1 MNIQTAPTA
10 KPRTAAESA
19 LIDNFATRM
28 GELPGNGDVVIARD
42 NALET
47 LKVHGLPS
55 RRIESWHYT
64 DFRTLLKGVV
74 EFNSAA
80 GTNTLPALLAGSFII
95 PASNGVALDAKA
107 PEGVSLTR
115 IHDALAD
122 GSLVSELNIR
132 GTDDTIGQINA
143 AYVSDGWAVS
153 IADGTE
159 LETPLELQNIQ
170 KTGQGHTRFPMQ
182 IGSDVKA
189 TIVER
194 QSGGEG
200 DAFSTS
206 VSHVTVGDGAE
217 IVWVILRDFGQA
229 TQLAQFNATIGKGS
243 KLTLYIVNAGGKLV
257 RQEVH
262 LNVTGEDSDFE
273 LRALNLL
280 ADDSHT
286 DITMTVGHVVENTR
300 STQIIRNVV
309 KDRARGVFQ
318 GMIRVSKIAQKTDAR
333 MACNTLLLSDD
344 GEFDA
349 KPELEI
355 FADDVACGHGATVT
369 ELSKDYLFYLM
380 ARGVPESE
388 ARGLL
393 IKAFIA
399 EIIEELENEALVEAL
414 EDVLSTWLAAHA

>member
-1 MNIQTAPTA
+1 MNIQTS
-10 KPRTAAESA
+10 KPRTPAESA
-19 LIDNFATRM
+19 LIESFATRM

-42 NALET
+42 NALEE
-47 LKVHGLPS
+47 LKINGLPS

-64 DFRTLLKGVV
+64 DFRTLLKSVPD
-74 EFNSAA
+74 FNPTV
-80 GTNTLPALLAGSFII
+80 GTNALPTLLAGSTVLA
-95 PASNGVALDAKA
+95 ASNGAGLSAKA
-107 PEGVSLTR
+107 PEGVTLTAVR
-115 IHDALAD
+115 DALAD
-122 GSLVSELNIR
+122 GSLVPQLKVR

-153 IADGTE
+153 IADDVE
-159 LETPLELQNIQ
+159 LEAPLEIQNIQ
-170 KTGQGHTRFPMQ
+170 KSGQGHTRFPVE
-182 IGSDVKA
+182 IGSNAKA
-189 TIVER
+189 TIIER
-194 QSGGEG
+194 QTGGEG

-206 VSHVTVGDGAE
+206 VSHVSVGDGADV
-217 IVWVILRDFGQA
+217 IWVILRDFGHS
-229 TQLAQFNATIGKGS
+229 TQLAQFNATIGAGS
-243 KLTLYIVNAGGKLV
+243 KLTLYIVNAGGKLI

-262 LNVTGEDSDFE
+262 LTVAGEDSDFE
-273 LRALNLL
+273 LRGLNLL

-286 DITMTVGHVVENTR
+286 DITMTVAHLVENTR

-318 GMIRVSKIAQKTDAR
+318 GMIRVAQIAQKTDAR

-414 EDVLSTWLAAHA
+414 EEVLSNWLSAHA

>member
-1 MNIQTAPTA
+1 MNIQTS
-10 KPRTAAESA
+10 KPRTPAESA
-19 LIDNFATRM
+19 LIDSFAIRM

-42 NALET
+42 NALEE

-64 DFRTLLKGVV
+64 DFRTLLKSVPD
-74 EFNSAA
+74 FNPTA
-80 GTNTLPALLAGSFII
+80 GTNALPALLAGSTILA
-95 PASNGVALDAKA
+95 ASNGAALTAKA
-107 PEGVSLTR
+107 PEGVTLTAVR
-115 IHDALAD
+115 DALAD
-122 GSLVSELNIR
+122 GSLVSELAVR

-153 IADGTE
+153 IADDVE
-159 LETPLELQNIQ
+159 LEAPLEIQNIQ
-170 KTGQGHTRFPMQ
+170 KSGQSHTRFPVE
-182 IGSDVKA
+182 IGSNVKA
-189 TIVER
+189 TIIER
-194 QSGGEG
+194 QTGGEG

-206 VSHVTVGDGAE
+206 VSHVTVGDGADV
-217 IVWVILRDFGQA
+217 IWVILRDFGQS
-229 TQLAQFNATIGKGS
+229 TQLAQFNATIGAGS
-243 KLTLYIVNAGGKLV
+243 KLTLFIVNAGGKLI

-262 LNVTGEDSDFE
+262 LNVVGEDSDFE
-273 LRALNLL
+273 LRGLNLL
-280 ADDSHT
+280 SDDSHT
-286 DITMTVGHVVENTR
+286 DITMTVAHLVENTR

-318 GMIRVSKIAQKTDAR
+318 GMIRVAQIAQKTDAR

-380 ARGVPESE
+380 ARGISENE

-414 EDVLSTWLAAHA
+414 EEVLSNWLSAHA

>member
-1 MNIQTAPTA
+1 MNIQTS
-10 KPRTAAESA
+10 KPRTPAESA
-19 LIDNFATRM
+19 LIDSFATRM

-42 NALET
+42 NALEE
-47 LKVHGLPS
+47 LKINGLPS

-64 DFRTLLKGVV
+64 DFRTLLKSVPD
-74 EFNSAA
+74 FNPTA
-80 GTNTLPALLAGSFII
+80 GTNALPTLLAGSTLLA
-95 PASNGVALDAKA
+95 ASNGAALSAKA
-107 PEGVSLTR
+107 PEGVTLTAVR
-115 IHDALAD
+115 DALSD
-122 GSLVSELNIR
+122 GSLVPQLSVR

-153 IADGTE
+153 IADDVE
-159 LETPLELQNIQ
+159 LEAPLEIQNIQ
-170 KTGQGHTRFPMQ
+170 KSGQGHTRFPVE
-182 IGSDVKA
+182 IGSNAKA
-189 TIVER
+189 TIIER
-194 QSGGEG
+194 QTGGED

-206 VSHVTVGDGAE
+206 VSHVIVGDGADV
-217 IVWVILRDFGQA
+217 IWVILRDFGHS
-229 TQLAQFNATIGKGS
+229 TQLAQFNATIGAGS
-243 KLTLYIVNAGGKLV
+243 KLTLYIVNAGGKLI

-262 LNVTGEDSDFE
+262 LTVAGEDSDFE
-273 LRALNLL
+273 LRGLNLL

-286 DITMTVGHVVENTR
+286 DITMTVAHLVENTR

-318 GMIRVSKIAQKTDAR
+318 GMIRVAQIAQKTDAR

-380 ARGVPESE
+380 ARGVPENE

-414 EDVLSTWLAAHA
+414 EEVLSNWLSVHA

>member
-1 MNIQTAPTA
+1 MNIQTAPAA
-10 KPRTAAESA
+10 KPRTPAESA
-19 LIDNFATRM
+19 LIDSFADRM
-28 GELPGNGDVVIARD
+28 GDLPGNGDVVVARD
-42 NALET
+42 AALET
-47 LKVHGLPS
+47 LKENGIPS
-55 RRIESWHYT
+55 RRVESWHYT
-64 DFRTLLKGVV
+64 DFRTLLKGVAP
-74 EFNSAA
+74 FDAAA
-80 GTNTLPALLAGSFII
+80 GTQAVAALISGSSVVA
-95 PASNGVALDAKA
+95 ASNGVALAAKA
-107 PEGVSLTR
+107 PEGVSLTPVR
-115 IHDALAD
+115 EALAD
-122 GSLVSELNIR
+122 GSLVTQLRPR
-132 GTDDTIGQINA
+132 GFDDTIGQINA
-143 AYVSDGWAVS
+143 AYVSDGWMVS

-159 LETPLELQNIQ
+159 LEAPLELQNIQ
-170 KTGQGHTRFPMQ
+170 KTGQGHTRFPVR
-182 IGSDVKA
+182 IGANVKA

-194 QSGGEG
+194 QNGGEG

-206 VSHVTVGDGAE
+206 VNHVTVGDGAE
-217 IVWVILRDFGQA
+217 ILWIILRDFGQA
-229 TQLAQFNATIGKGS
+229 TQLSQFNATMGKDS

-262 LNVTGEDSDFE
+262 VNVAGEDSDFE
-273 LRALNLL
+273 LRGLNLL

-286 DITMTVGHVVENTR
+286 DVTMTVGHLVENTR
-300 STQIIRNVV
+300 STEVIRNVV

-318 GMIRVSKIAQKTDAR
+318 GMIRVAQIAQKTDAR

-380 ARGVPESE
+380 ARGIPENE

-399 EIIEELENEALVEAL
+399 EIIEELEDEKLVEAL
-414 EDVLSTWLAAHA
+414 EAVLSSWLAAHA

>member
-1 MNIQTAPTA
+1 MNIQTS
-10 KPRTAAESA
+10 KPRTPAESA
-19 LIDNFATRM
+19 LIESFATRM

-42 NALET
+42 NALEE
-47 LKVHGLPS
+47 LKINGLPS

-64 DFRTLLKGVV
+64 DFRTLLKSVPD
-74 EFNSAA
+74 FNPTV
-80 GTNTLPALLAGSFII
+80 GTNALPTLLAGSTVLA
-95 PASNGVALDAKA
+95 ASNGAALAAKA
-107 PEGVSLTR
+107 PEGVTLTAVR
-115 IHDALAD
+115 DALAD
-122 GSLVSELNIR
+122 GSLVPQLSVR

-153 IADGTE
+153 IADDVE
-159 LETPLELQNIQ
+159 LEAPLEIQNIQ
-170 KTGQGHTRFPMQ
+170 KSGQGHTRFPVE
-182 IGSDVKA
+182 IGSNVKA
-189 TIVER
+189 TIIER
-194 QSGGEG
+194 QTGGEG

-206 VSHVTVGDGAE
+206 VSHVSVGDGADV
-217 IVWVILRDFGQA
+217 IWVILRDFGHS
-229 TQLAQFNATIGKGS
+229 TQLAQFNATIGAGS
-243 KLTLYIVNAGGKLV
+243 KLTLYIVNAGGKLI

-262 LNVTGEDSDFE
+262 LTVAGEDSDFE
-273 LRALNLL
+273 LRGLNLL

-286 DITMTVGHVVENTR
+286 DITMTVAHLVENTR

-318 GMIRVSKIAQKTDAR
+318 GMIRVAQIAQKTDAR

-414 EDVLSTWLAAHA
+414 EEVLSNWLSAHA

>member
-1 MNIQTAPTA
+1 MNIQTTPAT
-10 KPRTAAESA
+10 KPRTPAESA
-19 LIDNFATRM
+19 LIDGFADRI
-28 GELPGNGDVVIARD
+28 GELSGNADVAVARD
-42 NALET
+42 AALEA
-47 LKVHGLPS
+47 LKENGIPS
-55 RRIESWHYT
+55 RRVESWHYT
-64 DFRTLLKGVV
+64 DFRTLLKAVAP
-74 EFNSAA
+74 FDTSA
-80 GTNTLPALLAGSFII
+80 GTQVLPALIAGSSIVA
-95 PASNGVALDAKA
+95 ASNGVALDANA
-107 PEGVSLTR
+107 QQGVSLTPVR
-115 IHDALAD
+115 EALAN
-122 GSLVSELNIR
+122 GSLVTQLRTR
-132 GTDDTIGQINA
+132 GFDDTIGQINA
-143 AYVSDGWAVS
+143 AYASDGWVVS

-159 LETPLELQNIQ
+159 LQAPLELQNIQ
-170 KTGQGHTRFPMQ
+170 KAGQGHTRFPVR
-182 IGSDVKA
+182 IGANVKA

-194 QSGGEG
+194 QNGGEG

-217 IVWVILRDFGQA
+217 ILWVILRDFGQA

-262 LNVTGEDSDFE
+262 VNVTGEDSDFE
-273 LRALNLL
+273 LRGLNLL

-286 DITMTVGHVVENTR
+286 DVTMTVGHLVENTR
-300 STQIIRNVV
+300 STEIIRNVV
-309 KDRARGVFQ
+309 KDHARGVFQ
-318 GMIRVSKIAQKTDAR
+318 GMIRVAQIAQKTDAR
-333 MACNTLLLSDD
+333 MACNTLLLSDE

-380 ARGVPESE
+380 ARGIPENE

-399 EIIEELENEALVEAL
+399 EIIEELEDETLVEAL
-414 EDVLSTWLAAHA
+414 EEVLSNWLASHA

>member
-1 MNIQTAPTA
+1 MNIQTAR
-10 KPRTAAESA
+10 PRTPAESV
-19 LIDNFATRM
+19 LIDSYTTRI
-28 GELPGNGDVVIARD
+28 GDLPGNGDVVVARD
-42 NALET
+42 TALEA
-47 LKVHGLPS
+47 LKIQGLPS

-64 DFRTLLKGVV
+64 DFRTLLKGVA
-74 EFNSAA
+74 EFDNAA
-80 GTNTLPALLAGSFII
+80 GTQPVPALLAGSSVI
-95 PASNGVALDAKA
+95 ATSNGVALDAKA
-107 PEGVSLTR
+107 PEGVSLTPVR
-115 IHDALAD
+115 EALVDGALA
-122 GSLVSELNIR
+122 SQLKSR

-143 AYVSDGWAVS
+143 AYVSDGWMVS
-153 IADGTE
+153 IPDGTE
-159 LETPLELQNIQ
+159 LQAPLELQNIQ
-170 KTGQGHTRFPMQ
+170 KTGQGHARFPVR

-194 QSGGEG
+194 QIGGDEG

-206 VSHVTVGDGAE
+206 VNHVTVGDGAE
-217 IVWVILRDFGQA
+217 IIWIILRDFGQA
-229 TQLAQFNATIGKGS
+229 TQLAQFNATMGKGS
-243 KLTLYIVNAGGKLV
+243 RLTLYIVNAGGKLV

-262 LNVTGEDSDFE
+262 VNVDGEDSDFE
-273 LRALNLL
+273 LRGLNLL

-300 STQIIRNVV
+300 STEIIRNVV

-318 GMIRVSKIAQKTDAR
+318 GMIRVSRLAQKTDAR

-369 ELSKDYLFYLM
+369 EIDHDHLFYLM
-380 ARGVPESE
+380 ARGIPESE

-399 EIIEELENEALVEAL
+399 EIIEELEDEPLVEAL
-414 EDVLSTWLAAHA
+414 EEVLSSWLAVHA

>member
-1 MNIQTAPTA
+1 MNIQTS
-10 KPRTAAESA
+10 KPRTPAESA
-19 LIDNFATRM
+19 LIDSFATRM

-42 NALET
+42 NALEE
-47 LKVHGLPS
+47 LKINGLPS

-64 DFRTLLKGVV
+64 DFRTLLKSVPD
-74 EFNSAA
+74 FNPTA
-80 GTNTLPALLAGSFII
+80 GTNALPTLLAGSTLLA
-95 PASNGVALDAKA
+95 ASNGAALSAKA
-107 PEGVSLTR
+107 PEGVTLTAVR
-115 IHDALAD
+115 DALSD
-122 GSLVSELNIR
+122 GSLVPQLSVR

-153 IADGTE
+153 IADDVE
-159 LETPLELQNIQ
+159 LEAPLEIQNIQ
-170 KTGQGHTRFPMQ
+170 KSGQGHTRFPVE
-182 IGSDVKA
+182 IGSNAKA
-189 TIVER
+189 TIIER
-194 QSGGEG
+194 QTGGEG

-217 IVWVILRDFGQA
+217 IIWVILRDFGQS
-229 TQLAQFNATIGKGS
+229 TQLAQFNATIGAGS
-243 KLTLYIVNAGGKLV
+243 KLTLYIVNAGGKLI

-262 LNVTGEDSDFE
+262 LTVAGEDSDFE
-273 LRALNLL
+273 LRGLNLL

-286 DITMTVGHVVENTR
+286 DITMTVAHLVENTR

-318 GMIRVSKIAQKTDAR
+318 GMIRVAQIAQKTDAR

-380 ARGVPESE
+380 ARGVPENE

-414 EDVLSTWLAAHA
+414 EEVLSNWLSAHA

>member
-1 MNIQTAPTA
+1 MNIQTAQTTR
-10 KPRTAAESA
+10 PRTAAESA
-19 LIDNFATRM
+19 LIDSFGERM

-42 NALET
+42 NALEA
-47 LKVHGLPS
+47 LKENGLPS
-55 RRIESWHYT
+55 RRVESWHYT
-64 DFRTLLKGVV
+64 DFRTLLKNVAP
-74 EFNSAA
+74 FDSAA
-80 GTNTLPALLAGSFII
+80 GTQAIASLLAGTPI
-95 PASNGVALDAKA
+95 AATSNGWSLDAKA
-107 PEGVSLTR
+107 PEGVSLTPVR
-115 IHDALAD
+115 DALAD
-122 GSLVSELNIR
+122 GSLALQLKTR
-132 GTDDTIGQINA
+132 GFDDTIGQINA
-143 AYVSDGWAVS
+143 AYVSDGFVVS
-153 IADGTE
+153 IDDGTE
-159 LETPLELQNIQ
+159 LQEPLELQNIQ
-170 KTGQGHTRFPMQ
+170 KSGQGHTRFPVR

-189 TIVER
+189 TIIER
-194 QSGGEG
+194 QNGGEG

-206 VSHVTVGDGAE
+206 VSHVSVGDGAE
-217 IVWVILRDFGQA
+217 ILWVILRDFGQA

-243 KLTLYIVNAGGKLV
+243 KLTLYIVNAGGKLI

-262 LNVTGEDSDFE
+262 VNVTGEDSDFE
-273 LRALNLL
+273 LRGLNLL

-286 DITMTVGHVVENTR
+286 DITMTVGHLVENTR

-318 GMIRVSKIAQKTDAR
+318 GMIRVAQIAQKTDAR
-333 MACNTLLLSDD
+333 MACNTLLLSDE

-380 ARGVPESE
+380 ARGVPKNE

-399 EIIEELENEALVEAL
+399 EIIEELEDEKLVEAL
-414 EDVLSTWLAAHA
+414 EEVLSNWLAVHA

>member
-1 MNIQTAPTA
+1 MNIQTS
-10 KPRTAAESA
+10 KPRTPAESA
-19 LIDNFATRM
+19 LIDSFATRM

-42 NALET
+42 NALEE
-47 LKVHGLPS
+47 LKINGLPS

-64 DFRTLLKGVV
+64 DFRTLLKSVPD
-74 EFNSAA
+74 FNPTA
-80 GTNTLPALLAGSFII
+80 GTNALPTLLAGSTLLA
-95 PASNGVALDAKA
+95 ASNGAALSAKA
-107 PEGVSLTR
+107 PEGVTLTAVR
-115 IHDALAD
+115 DALSD
-122 GSLVSELNIR
+122 GSLVPQLSVR

-153 IADGTE
+153 IADDVE
-159 LETPLELQNIQ
+159 LEAPLEIQNIQ
-170 KTGQGHTRFPMQ
+170 KSGQGHTRFPVE
-182 IGSDVKA
+182 IGSNAKA
-189 TIVER
+189 TIIER
-194 QSGGEG
+194 QTGGED

-206 VSHVTVGDGAE
+206 VSNVIVGDGADV
-217 IVWVILRDFGQA
+217 IWVILRDFGHS
-229 TQLAQFNATIGKGS
+229 TQLAQFNATIGAGS
-243 KLTLYIVNAGGKLV
+243 KLTLYIVNAGGKLI

-262 LNVTGEDSDFE
+262 LTVAGEDSDFE
-273 LRALNLL
+273 LRGLNLL

-286 DITMTVGHVVENTR
+286 DITMTVAHLVENTR

-318 GMIRVSKIAQKTDAR
+318 GMIRVAQIAQKTDAR

-380 ARGVPESE
+380 ARGVPENE

-414 EDVLSTWLAAHA
+414 EEVLSNWLSAHA

>member
-1 MNIQTAPTA
+1 MNIQTS
-10 KPRTAAESA
+10 KPRTPAESA
-19 LIDNFATRM
+19 LIDGFAIRM

-42 NALET
+42 NALEE
-47 LKVHGLPS
+47 LKVQGLPS

-64 DFRTLLKGVV
+64 DFRTLLKTVPD
-74 EFNSAA
+74 FNPTA
-80 GTNTLPALLAGSFII
+80 GTNALPALLVGSTVIA
-95 PASNGVALDAKA
+95 ASNGAALDAKA
-107 PEGVSLTR
+107 PDGVTLSAVR
-115 IHDALAD
+115 DALAD
-122 GSLVSELNIR
+122 GSLVPQLTIR

-143 AYVSDGWAVS
+143 SYVSDGWALS
-153 IADGTE
+153 IADGVE
-159 LETPLELQNIQ
+159 LEAPLELQNIQ
-170 KTGQGHTRFPMQ
+170 KTGQGHTRFPVE
-182 IGSDVKA
+182 IGANAKA
-189 TIVER
+189 TIIER
-194 QSGGEG
+194 QNGGEG
-200 DAFSTS
+200 DALSTS
-206 VSHVTVGDGAE
+206 VSHVSVGDGADV
-217 IVWVILRDFGQA
+217 IWVILRDFGQG
-229 TQLAQFNATIGKGS
+229 TQLAQFNATIGAGS

-262 LNVTGEDSDFE
+262 LTVAGEDSDFE
-273 LRALNLL
+273 LRGLNLL
-280 ADDSHT
+280 SDDSHT
-286 DITMTVGHVVENTR
+286 DITMTVAHLVENTR

-318 GMIRVSKIAQKTDAR
+318 GMIRVAQIAQKTDAR

-380 ARGVPESE
+380 ARGIPENE

-399 EIIEELENEALVEAL
+399 EIIEELENETLVEAL
-414 EDVLSTWLAAHA
+414 EEVLSNWLAAHA

>member
-1 MNIQTAPTA
+1 MNIQTS
-10 KPRTAAESA
+10 KPRTPAESA
-19 LIDNFATRM
+19 LIESFAIRM

-42 NALET
+42 NALEE
-47 LKVHGLPS
+47 LKINGLPS

-64 DFRTLLKGVV
+64 DFRTLLKNVPD
-74 EFNSAA
+74 FNPTA
-80 GTNTLPALLAGSFII
+80 GTNALPILLAGSTILA
-95 PASNGVALDAKA
+95 ASNGAALSAKA
-107 PEGVSLTR
+107 PEGVTLTAVR
-115 IHDALAD
+115 DALAD
-122 GSLVSELNIR
+122 GSLVPQLTVR

-153 IADGTE
+153 IADDVE
-159 LETPLELQNIQ
+159 LEAPLEIQNIQ
-170 KTGQGHTRFPMQ
+170 KSGQGHTRFPVE
-182 IGSDVKA
+182 IGSNVKA
-189 TIVER
+189 TIIER
-194 QSGGEG
+194 QTGGEG

-206 VSHVTVGDGAE
+206 VSHVSVGDGADV
-217 IVWVILRDFGQA
+217 IWVILRDFGHS
-229 TQLAQFNATIGKGS
+229 TQLAQFNATIGAGS
-243 KLTLYIVNAGGKLV
+243 KLTLYIVNAGGKLI

-262 LNVTGEDSDFE
+262 LTVAGEDSDFE
-273 LRALNLL
+273 LRGLNLL

-286 DITMTVGHVVENTR
+286 DITMTVAHLVENTR

-318 GMIRVSKIAQKTDAR
+318 GMIRVAQIAQKTDAR

-414 EDVLSTWLAAHA
+414 EEVLSNWLSAHA

>member
-1 MNIQTAPTA
+1 MNIQTS
-10 KPRTAAESA
+10 KPRTPAESA
-19 LIDNFATRM
+19 LIDSFAIRM

-42 NALET
+42 NALEE

-64 DFRTLLKGVV
+64 DFRTLLKSVPD
-74 EFNSAA
+74 FNPTA
-80 GTNTLPALLAGSFII
+80 GTNALPALLAGSTILA
-95 PASNGVALDAKA
+95 ASNGAALTAKA
-107 PEGVSLTR
+107 PEGVTLTAVR
-115 IHDALAD
+115 DALAD
-122 GSLVSELNIR
+122 GSLVSGLAVR

-153 IADGTE
+153 IADDVE
-159 LETPLELQNIQ
+159 LEAPLEIQNIQ
-170 KTGQGHTRFPMQ
+170 KSGQSHTRFPVE
-182 IGSDVKA
+182 IGSNVKA
-189 TIVER
+189 TIIER
-194 QSGGEG
+194 QTGGEG

-206 VSHVTVGDGAE
+206 VSHVTVGDGADV
-217 IVWVILRDFGQA
+217 IWVILRDFGQS
-229 TQLAQFNATIGKGS
+229 TQLAQFNATIGAGS
-243 KLTLYIVNAGGKLV
+243 KLTLFIVNAGGKLI

-262 LNVTGEDSDFE
+262 LNVAGEDSDFE
-273 LRALNLL
+273 LRGLNLL

-286 DITMTVGHVVENTR
+286 DITMTVAHLVENTR

-318 GMIRVSKIAQKTDAR
+318 GMIRVAQIAQKTDAR

-380 ARGVPESE
+380 ARGISENE

-414 EDVLSTWLAAHA
+414 EEVLSNWLSAHA

>member
-1 MNIQTAPTA
+1 MNIQTAPAA
-10 KPRTAAESA
+10 KPRTPAESA
-19 LIDNFATRM
+19 LIDSFADRM
-28 GELPGNGDVVIARD
+28 GDLPGNGDVVVARD
-42 NALET
+42 AALET
-47 LKVHGLPS
+47 LKENGIPS
-55 RRIESWHYT
+55 RRVESWHYT
-64 DFRTLLKGVV
+64 DFRTLLKGVAP
-74 EFNSAA
+74 FDAAA
-80 GTNTLPALLAGSFII
+80 GTQAVPALISGSSVVA
-95 PASNGVALDAKA
+95 ASNGVALAAKA
-107 PEGVSLTR
+107 PEGVSLTPVR
-115 IHDALAD
+115 EALAD
-122 GSLVSELNIR
+122 GSLVTQLRPR
-132 GTDDTIGQINA
+132 GFDDTIGQINA
-143 AYVSDGWAVS
+143 AYVSDGWMVS

-159 LETPLELQNIQ
+159 LEAPLELQNIQ
-170 KTGQGHTRFPMQ
+170 KTGQGHTRFPVR
-182 IGSDVKA
+182 IGANVKA

-194 QSGGEG
+194 QNGGEG

-206 VSHVTVGDGAE
+206 VNHVTVGDGAE
-217 IVWVILRDFGQA
+217 ILWIILRDFGQA
-229 TQLAQFNATIGKGS
+229 TQLSQFNATMGKDS

-262 LNVTGEDSDFE
+262 VNVAGEDSDFE
-273 LRALNLL
+273 LRGLNLL

-286 DITMTVGHVVENTR
+286 DVTMTVGHLVENTR
-300 STQIIRNVV
+300 STEVIRNVV

-318 GMIRVSKIAQKTDAR
+318 GMIRVAQIAQKTDAR

-380 ARGVPESE
+380 ARGIPENE

-399 EIIEELENEALVEAL
+399 EIIEELEDEKLVEAL
-414 EDVLSTWLAAHA
+414 EAVLSSWLAAHA

>member
-19 LIDNFATRM
+19 LIDSFATRI

-42 NALET
+42 NALEA
-47 LKVHGLPS
+47 LKINGLPS

-64 DFRTLLKGVV
+64 DFRTLLKGVAD
-74 EFNSAA
+74 FNPTA
-80 GTNTLPALLAGSFII
+80 GTNALPALLVGSTVIA
-95 PASNGVALDAKA
+95 ASNGAALAARA
-107 PEGVSLTR
+107 PEGVTLTKV
-115 IHDALAD
+115 HDALAD
-122 GSLVSELNIR
+122 GTLVRELETR
-132 GTDDTIGQINA
+132 GTDDTIGQINS

-159 LETPLELQNIQ
+159 LEAPLEIQNIQ
-170 KTGQGHTRFPMQ
+170 KTGQGHTRFPVE

-189 TIVER
+189 TIIER

-206 VSHVTVGDGAE
+206 VSHVSVGDGADV
-217 IVWVILRDFGQA
+217 IWVILRDFGQS
-229 TQLAQFNATIGKGS
+229 TQLAQFNATIGTGS

-262 LNVTGEDSDFE
+262 VNVAGEDSDFE
-273 LRALNLL
+273 LRGLNLL

-286 DITMTVGHVVENTR
+286 DITMTVAHVVENTR

-380 ARGVPESE
+380 ARGVAENE

-399 EIIEELENEALVEAL
+399 ELIEELENEALVEAL
-414 EDVLSTWLAAHA
+414 EDVLSNWLAAHA

>member
-1 MNIQTAPTA
+1 MNIQTS
-10 KPRTAAESA
+10 KPRTPAESA
-19 LIDNFATRM
+19 LIESFATRM

-42 NALET
+42 NALEE
-47 LKVHGLPS
+47 LKINGLPS

-64 DFRTLLKGVV
+64 DFRTLLKSVPD
-74 EFNSAA
+74 FNPTV
-80 GTNTLPALLAGSFII
+80 GTNALPTLLAGSTVLA
-95 PASNGVALDAKA
+95 ASNGAGLSAKA
-107 PEGVSLTR
+107 PEGVTLTAVR
-115 IHDALAD
+115 DALAD
-122 GSLVSELNIR
+122 GSLVPQLSVR

-153 IADGTE
+153 IADDVE
-159 LETPLELQNIQ
+159 LEAPLEIQNIQ
-170 KTGQGHTRFPMQ
+170 KSGQGHTRFPVE
-182 IGSDVKA
+182 IGSNAKA
-189 TIVER
+189 TIIER
-194 QSGGEG
+194 QTGGEG

-206 VSHVTVGDGAE
+206 VSHVTVGDGADV
-217 IVWVILRDFGQA
+217 IWVILRDFGHS
-229 TQLAQFNATIGKGS
+229 TQLAQFNATIGAGS
-243 KLTLYIVNAGGKLV
+243 KLTLYIVNAGGKLI

-262 LNVTGEDSDFE
+262 LTVAGEDSDFE
-273 LRALNLL
+273 LRGLNLL

-286 DITMTVGHVVENTR
+286 DITMTVAHLVENTR

-318 GMIRVSKIAQKTDAR
+318 GMIRVAQIAQKTDAR

-414 EDVLSTWLAAHA
+414 EEVLSNWLSAHA

>member
-1 MNIQTAPTA
+1 MNIQTS
-10 KPRTAAESA
+10 KPRTPAESA
-19 LIDNFATRM
+19 LIESFATRM

-42 NALET
+42 NALEE
-47 LKVHGLPS
+47 LKINGLPS

-64 DFRTLLKGVV
+64 DFRTLLKSVPD
-74 EFNSAA
+74 FNSTA
-80 GTNTLPALLAGSFII
+80 GTNALPTLLAGSTVLA
-95 PASNGVALDAKA
+95 ASNGAALAAKA
-107 PEGVSLTR
+107 PEGVTLTAVR
-115 IHDALAD
+115 DALAD
-122 GSLVSELNIR
+122 GSLVPQLTVR

-153 IADGTE
+153 IADDVE
-159 LETPLELQNIQ
+159 LEAPLEIQNIQ
-170 KTGQGHTRFPMQ
+170 KSGQSHTRFPVE
-182 IGSDVKA
+182 IGSNVKA
-189 TIVER
+189 TIIER
-194 QSGGEG
+194 QTGGEG

-206 VSHVTVGDGAE
+206 VSHVTVGDGADV
-217 IVWVILRDFGQA
+217 IWVILRDFGHS
-229 TQLAQFNATIGKGS
+229 TQLAQFNATIGAGS
-243 KLTLYIVNAGGKLV
+243 KLTLYIVNAGGKLI

-262 LNVTGEDSDFE
+262 LTVAGEDSDFE
-273 LRALNLL
+273 LRGLNLL

-286 DITMTVGHVVENTR
+286 DITMTVAHLVENTR

-318 GMIRVSKIAQKTDAR
+318 GMIRVAQIAQKTDAR

-414 EDVLSTWLAAHA
+414 EEVLSNWLSAHA

>member
-1 MNIQTAPTA
+1 VTLTAV
-10 KPRTAAESA
+10 R
-19 LIDNFATRM
+19 
-28 GELPGNGDVVIARD
+28 
-42 NALET
+42 
-47 LKVHGLPS
+47 
-55 RRIESWHYT
+55 
-64 DFRTLLKGVV
+64 
-74 EFNSAA
+74 
-80 GTNTLPALLAGSFII
+80 
-95 PASNGVALDAKA
+95 
-107 PEGVSLTR
+107 
-115 IHDALAD
+115 DALAD
-122 GSLVSELNIR
+122 GSLVPQLTVR

-143 AYVSDGWAVS
+143 AYVSDGWALS
-153 IADGTE
+153 IADDVE
-159 LETPLELQNIQ
+159 LEAPLELQNIQ
-170 KTGQGHTRFPMQ
+170 KTGQGHTRFPVE
-182 IGSDVKA
+182 IGSNVKA
-189 TIVER
+189 TIIER

-206 VSHVTVGDGAE
+206 VSHVSVGDGADV
-217 IVWVILRDFGQA
+217 IWVILRDFGQA
-229 TQLAQFNATIGKGS
+229 TQLAQFNATIGAGS

-262 LNVTGEDSDFE
+262 LTVAGEDSDFE
-273 LRALNLL
+273 LRGLNLL
-280 ADDSHT
+280 SDDSHT
-286 DITMTVGHVVENTR
+286 DITMTVAHLVENTR

-318 GMIRVSKIAQKTDAR
+318 GMIRVAQIAQKTDAR

-380 ARGVPESE
+380 ARGVPENE

-414 EDVLSTWLAAHA
+414 EEVLSNWLAAHA

>member
-1 MNIQTAPTA
+1 MNIQTS
-10 KPRTAAESA
+10 KPRTPAESA
-19 LIDNFATRM
+19 LIESFATRM

-42 NALET
+42 NALEE
-47 LKVHGLPS
+47 LKINGLPS

-64 DFRTLLKGVV
+64 DFRTLLKSVPD
-74 EFNSAA
+74 FNPTV
-80 GTNTLPALLAGSFII
+80 GTNALPTLLAGSTVLA
-95 PASNGVALDAKA
+95 ASNGAALSAKA
-107 PEGVSLTR
+107 PEGVTLTAVR
-115 IHDALAD
+115 DALAD
-122 GSLVSELNIR
+122 GSLVPQLNVR

-153 IADGTE
+153 IADDVE
-159 LETPLELQNIQ
+159 LEAPLEIQNIQ
-170 KTGQGHTRFPMQ
+170 KSGQGHTRFPVE
-182 IGSDVKA
+182 IGSNVKA
-189 TIVER
+189 TIIER
-194 QSGGEG
+194 QTGGEG

-206 VSHVTVGDGAE
+206 VSHVTVGDGADV
-217 IVWVILRDFGQA
+217 IWVILRDFGHS
-229 TQLAQFNATIGKGS
+229 TQLAQFNATIGAGS
-243 KLTLYIVNAGGKLV
+243 KLTLYIVNAGGKLI

-262 LNVTGEDSDFE
+262 LTVAGEDSDFE
-273 LRALNLL
+273 LRGLNLL

-286 DITMTVGHVVENTR
+286 DITMTVAHLVENTR

-318 GMIRVSKIAQKTDAR
+318 GMIRVAQIAQKTDAR

-414 EDVLSTWLAAHA
+414 EEVLSNWLSAHA